1 MKIAILSSVN
11 IKHMSLISLYTS
23 LIDLSKHELDVIYV
37 DKFDIDENIKN
48 TKLFRYRIDI
58 NPNWGKIRKI
68 KKYLNYR
75 KYAKNILNDTDYDL
89 VIVWGTYTA
98 YLFNDILLKKYKG
111 KYIINVRDYFYD
123 DIIPISLLMNKLVK
137 NSIYTVLSSDG
148 FLEFL
153 PKSNKYKVVHSKN
166 EQIII
171 NSETRR
177 DIKDTFPININ
188 FIGNIRFYEINQ
200 RIIDLFKNDE
210 RIILNYIGTGGDILK
225 KYVIENRILNVKFV
239 DGFNIEETS
248 KYLNNTDVLLN
259 VYGNNSKSLDTALS
273 IRLYYALFLKIPI
286 IVSEGTYTGK
296 IAKETGLGYEL
307 NFMDY
312 DKEAFIEWYS
322 NLNYEKISSK
332 IKYHINII
340 EKQNAEFE
348 KVLKRILS

>member
-11 IKHMSLISLYTS
+11 VKHMSLISLYTS

-37 DKFDIDENIKN
+37 DKFDIDEDIKN
-48 TKLFRYRIDI
+48 TKIFKYRIDI
-58 NPNWGKIRKI
+58 NPNWGKLLKI

-75 KYAKNILNDTDYDL
+75 KYAKNILTNTDYDL

-123 DIIPISLLMNKLVK
+123 DIIPIKFIINKLVK
-137 NSIYTVLSSDG
+137 NSIFTVLSSDG

-153 PKSNKYKVVHSKN
+153 PASNKYKVVHSKN

-171 NSETRR
+171 NSEIRTN
-177 DIKDTFPININ
+177 IKDTFPININ
-188 FIGNIRFYEINQ
+188 FIGNIRFYDINQ
-200 RIIDLFKNDE
+200 KIIELFKNDE
-210 RIILNYIGTGGDILK
+210 RVVLNYIGTGGETLK
-225 KYVIENRILNVKFV
+225 KFVTENRISNVKFV

-259 VYGNNSKSLDTALS
+259 AYGNNSKSLDTALS

-286 IVSEGTYTGK
+286 IVSKETYTGK

-312 DKEAFIEWYS
+312 DKESFIEWYR
-322 NLNYEKISSK
+322 NLDYEKISSK
-332 IKYHINII
+332 ISDQIDII
-340 EKQNAEFE
+340 EKQNEEFE
-348 KVLKRILS
+348 EVMKRILS